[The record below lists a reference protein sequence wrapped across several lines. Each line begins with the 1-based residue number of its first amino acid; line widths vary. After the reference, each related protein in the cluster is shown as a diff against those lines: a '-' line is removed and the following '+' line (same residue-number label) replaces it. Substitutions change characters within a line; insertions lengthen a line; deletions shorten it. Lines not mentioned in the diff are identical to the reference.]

1 MQIINEV
8 ELDKMEIEFGEND
21 YYINLKDLELNKNNI
36 EIFNYQ
42 ATLKFLLRVTTVWK
56 KTNGERDQQKIGQPV
71 KIMQFV
77 K

>member
-8 ELDKMEIEFGEND
+8 ELDKMEIEFEEND

-42 ATLKFLLRVTTVWK
+42 ATLKFLLRVTTV
-56 KTNGERDQQKIGQPV
+56 
-71 KIMQFV
+71 
-77 K
+77 